1 MANYNKVQLIGNLTR
16 DPEVRYTPKGTAVVD
31 IGLAVNR
38 TWKDDSGQ
46 KQEETTF
53 VDITF
58 FGRTAEV
65 IGEYS
70 SKGKSVF
77 VEGRLKL
84 DTWEDNQTG
93 QNRSKLKV
101 VGDQIQFL
109 SPRSAD
115 DATRTNG
122 PPANTNYD
130 RAQAQVQQGQGQN
143 YPPSGGHGQPYPSGE
158 DDLPM

>member
-1 MANYNKVQLIGNLTR
+1 MLIGNLTR

-70 SKGKSVF
+70 SKGKSIY

-84 DTWEDNQTG
+84 DTWEDKNTG
-93 QNRSKLKV
+93 QNRFKIKV
-101 VGDQIQFL
+101 MGEQIQFL
-109 SPRSAD
+109 SSRSAD
-115 DATRTNG
+115 DATLSRSN
-122 PPANTNYD
+122 NTNYD
-130 RAQAQVQQGQGQN
+130 RAQTQANQGGQEKPF
-143 YPPSGGHGQPYPSGE
+143 PPNG
-158 DDLPM
+158 DDFPM